1 MKLKIITMAVVAL
14 LLAAISTAEQIEV
27 KRITDDAL
35 EQTREIM
42 QEIRAGNMDAA
53 QEKTHALDKAWDK
66 RASVLETMVD
76 HRATDDVR
84 YALSKLLGALES
96 GDYSSA
102 LIYVG
107 ELEGGVEHVLE
118 RQEVT
123 IQNIL

>member
-1 MKLKIITMAVVAL
+1 MKQKLITMAVVAL
-14 LLAAISTAEQIEV
+14 LLAAISTAEQVAV

-35 EQTREIM
+35 AQTREIM
-42 QEIRAGNMDAA
+42 QEIRAGRMDEAK
-53 QEKTHALDKAWDK
+53 EKTHALDRAWDK
-66 RASVLETMVD
+66 QASVLETVVD

-84 YALSKLLGALES
+84 YALSRLLGALES
-96 GDYSSA
+96 GDHSSA

>member
-1 MKLKIITMAVVAL
+1 MKQKLITMAVVAL
-14 LLAAISTAEQIEV
+14 LLAAISTAEQVAV

-35 EQTREIM
+35 AQTREIM
-42 QEIRAGNMDAA
+42 QEIRAGRMDEA
-53 QEKTHALDKAWDK
+53 QEKTHALDRAWDK
-66 RASVLETMVD
+66 QASVLETVVD

-84 YALSKLLGALES
+84 YALSRLLGALES
-96 GDYSSA
+96 GDHSSA

>member
-1 MKLKIITMAVVAL
+1 MKQKLITMAVVAL
-14 LLAAISTAEQIEV
+14 LLAAISTAEQVAV
-27 KRITDDAL
+27 KQITDDAL
-35 EQTREIM
+35 AQTREIM
-42 QEIRAGNMDAA
+42 QEIRAGRMDEA
-53 QEKTHALDKAWDK
+53 QEKTHALDRAWDK
-66 RASVLETMVD
+66 QASVLETVVD

-84 YALSKLLGALES
+84 YALSRLLGALES
-96 GDYSSA
+96 GDHSSA